1 LLFNFQQLQKEMKQ
15 EKQSTEMMSNFAAGA
30 EKPPLPP
37 PSPNGNVHPQPPP
50 PPPPPENELEDGE
63 VI

>member
-1 LLFNFQQLQKEMKQ
+1 MKQ
-15 EKQSTEMMSNFAAGA
+15 EKQSTEMMTNFASVG